1 MPEIL
6 VFKLWFLSPDPPCC
20 VFNGVLRRKHTMNEV
35 SAINKTKT
43 EQADMNGERVNKEK
57 SSMDKILGFIKFTL
71 VVLLLIV
78 AITRAGDLVKHTDED
93 MPEFKNSAA
102 VPQLDYNLDEELL
115 EAMLSAEKTSEKY
128 ISDELDKWIAE
139 MRKRTDIFLDD
150 YFSFVNVKTRE
161 AKAVYHY
168 ISHKIYNPL
177 PSASTVARRELENEI
192 SKQIIKKEIAQQKIE
207 NITNQSVT
215 LFMDTFDKE
224 LIKIQNRHNIPTPD
238 WNKYLSRLCNLAS
251 EYETRSIPISAKI
264 FLSACGV
271 LTVKAASP
279 VITKIGQKVGQKLIV
294 KAGSK
299 AASSLGAKTIG
310 ELLPGAGMCI
320 AAVVIIWDLYDY
332 KKTADNGRKDLKVGF
347 EEYFKEMK
355 DELMGRTENSIMGSI
370 VAWEN
375 SVREQISK
383 NKQLASN

>member
-1 MPEIL
+1 
-6 VFKLWFLSPDPPCC
+6 
-20 VFNGVLRRKHTMNEV
+20 
-35 SAINKTKT
+35 
-43 EQADMNGERVNKEK
+43 
-57 SSMDKILGFIKFTL
+57 MDKLFGLIKFVL
-71 VVLLLIV
+71 VALVLIV
-78 AITRAGDLVKHTDED
+78 AITRAGELVKHTEED
-93 MPEFKNSAA
+93 IPKFENSAA
-102 VPQLDYNLDEELL
+102 VPQLDYNLDKEIL
-115 EAMLSAEKTSEKY
+115 EAMHIAEQSSEKY
-128 ISDELDKWIAE
+128 ISAELDKWIAE
-139 MRKRTDIFLDD
+139 MRKRTEVFLDD

-161 AKAVYHY
+161 AKAIYHY
-168 ISHKIYNPL
+168 ISHKIYKPL

-224 LIKIQNRHNIPTPD
+224 LIRIQKKHNIPTPT
-238 WNKYLSRLCNLAS
+238 WNKYLSRLCNLTA

-264 FLSACGV
+264 FLASCGV
-271 LTVKAASP
+271 LTMKATSP
-279 VITKIGQKVGQKLIV
+279 IITKIGQKVGQKLIL

-320 AAVVIIWDLYDY
+320 ATVVILWDLYDY
-332 KKTADNGRKDLKVGF
+332 KKTADNGRKELRAGF
-347 EEYFKEMK
+347 DEYFKEMK
-355 DELMGRTENSIMGSI
+355 VELLGRTENSIMGSV

-383 NKQLASN
+383 NKQLALN

>member
-1 MPEIL
+1 
-6 VFKLWFLSPDPPCC
+6 
-20 VFNGVLRRKHTMNEV
+20 MNEV